1 MVSILMIL
9 MTSLVALTMQTLYR
23 ATLDMTRASLIV
35 ISDSALT
42 EVLILL
48 SDDPLWG
55 KNNEKLFM
63 KTGNPDMKIAGFNP
77 FALPAANSR
86 FDFEDNT
93 AYYISFDP
101 NDPAF
106 GTNRCFSVNNL
117 DGDTP
122 VPGWRPGIDVPAH
135 TADIVVTVMEDGV
148 VRHAEAFVMKNLSG
162 NFQNGSRGRAII
174 SANYFTLDSKYEPT
188 SFHANYD
195 DTSALGENSM
205 EFFGLGMFSYL
216 PGMTIPNPM
225 TKPGLVK
232 DPPHINILQD
242 SIISACSDISI
253 NENPADP
260 NSDIYQ
266 TGLEP
271 KDIPAISIS
280 TIISDITF
288 EPEPLPSG
296 TYTIKDDGSGTCYLE
311 YTSDISGDIKNYY
324 AGDEIVPGVKY
335 LNEPQNAGWLDISK
349 NIQVAY
355 DQNNETGTGNLTAKC
370 KITLQ
375 DGTNLYA
382 PGDGITDTDGNYSS
396 GNVDLCYIEGKGN
409 LYTMGTIYITG
420 IGGEIGDDTNIET
433 GVALYS
439 EGDITII
446 HSGLTLN
453 GLVYTRG
460 DFIFIGY
467 HGPAPSMPII
477 RSITSLSINGAIIVA
492 GKDPN
497 EDPGGFDPGNII
509 IGGVRDVNITFD
521 DTVLEVINKYSG
533 SGGGGGSIRTY
544 RVVCWY

>member
-101 NDPAF
+101 NDSAF

-148 VRHAEAFVMKNLSG
+148 VRHAEAFVMKNLAG
-162 NFQNGSRGRAII
+162 NFQNGSRGSAII
-174 SANYFTLDSKYEPT
+174 TANSFTLDSKYEPT
-188 SFHANYD
+188 SFHSNYD
-195 DTSALGENSM
+195 DTSALDEVSM
-205 EFFGLGMFSYL
+205 AFYDVAKTGM
-216 PGMTIPNPM
+216 NPTRM
-225 TKPGLVK
+225 GWMPLEPVLSV
-232 DPPHINILQD
+232 NILNGTV
-242 SIISACSDISI
+242 SACSDIEI
-253 NENPADP
+253 LGLAPDP
-260 NSDIYQ
+260 NLAINMNED
-266 TGLEP
+266 P

-288 EPEPLPSG
+288 EPTTLPSG
-296 TYTIKDDGSGTCYLE
+296 TYETKRDSLESDRYLV
-311 YTSDISGDIKNYY
+311 YTSDISGETKTFYY
-324 AGDEIVPGVKY
+324 GDEIIPGVIFTEDRGI
-335 LNEPQNAGWLDISK
+335 LISE

-355 DQNNETGTGNLTAKC
+355 DPNQEIGTGN
-370 KITLQ
+370 ITLKAYICVEKGIHFYVPGSGIMNP
-375 DGTNLYA
+375 DGKYN
-382 PGDGITDTDGNYSS
+382 S
-396 GNVDLCYIEGKGN
+396 GNAFVSMLLGEGN
-409 LYTMGTIYITG
+409 FYTMGTFTLDG
-420 IGGEIGDDTNIET
+420 SGET
-433 GVALYS
+433 GSKDIDIENSVALYS
-439 EGDITII
+439 EGDITFLT
-446 HSGLTLN
+446 GLITLN

-460 DFIFIGY
+460 DFTY
-467 HGPAPSMPII
+467 KNK
-477 RSITSLSINGAIIVA
+477 SLDVNTTTEGNNLTINGALIVA
-492 GKDPN
+492 GKDSK
-497 EDPGGFDPGNII
+497 EDPDGFDPGNIDI
-509 IGGVRDVNITFD
+509 TANRVNITFD
-521 DTVLEVINKYSG
+521 DTVLETINKYSG
-533 SGGGGGSIRTY
+533 SGGGSVSLY
-544 RVVCWY
+544 RLVCWYEF